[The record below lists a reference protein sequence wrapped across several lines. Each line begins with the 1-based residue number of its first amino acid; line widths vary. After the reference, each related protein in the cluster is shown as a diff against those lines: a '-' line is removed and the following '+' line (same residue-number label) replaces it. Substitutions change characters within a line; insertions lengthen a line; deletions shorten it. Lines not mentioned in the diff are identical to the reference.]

1 MFMSASRSEG
11 TSSIAASFSL
21 MTATR
26 ARRATWL
33 IDLGL
38 EGNTQLQA
46 FENGFATDTGRPGRA
61 YDASLDVRPF
71 YDVTQMGKRAPA
83 APRRNRK
90 LLTAHQIGGTRLLV
104 TGFRQNHIQY
114 GEQIA
119 FSSRAGWWTK
129 LRQSADWI
137 IVDAPALE
145 ASKDA
150 LKIVPNMD
158 GVVIVVRSDATAI
171 DQVQMLKSEVEQ
183 AGGHILG
190 IVMNQVSGDSLIAD
204 RLAS

>member
-1 MFMSASRSEG
+1 MFMSASRGEG

-21 MTATR
+21 MTAAR
-26 ARRATWL
+26 ARQATWL
-33 IDLGL
+33 IDLSL
-38 EGNTQLQA
+38 EGNTQLEA
-46 FENGFATDTGRPGRA
+46 FDNGFSFDTGRPGRA

-71 YDVTQMGKRAPA
+71 YDVMQMGKRAPV

-114 GEQIA
+114 GERIS

-150 LKIVPNMD
+150 LKVVPNMD

-183 AGGHILG
+183 ADGHILG
-190 IVMNQVSGDSLIAD
+190 IVMNQVSGDALIAD
-204 RLAS
+204 KLAG